1 MDSSKLP
8 WPSVLLALFG
18 GVAMLAAGTGVLLT
32 AAVMF
37 LWLGTLW
44 LSRPAPLA
52 ETRPASEVQLT
63 RTRMENLIEPLGVPL
78 ILLNRERIVL
88 ANAAA
93 REVLGAHI
101 LGQDVRVALRHPD
114 AIALLDQPESA
125 TTTVTGLT
133 GPRSIWQVS
142 RRQIDERFAMV
153 ELVNRTA
160 EADIGRAH
168 TDFVANASHELS
180 TPLASIIG
188 YVETLA
194 DPDAKVDEAT
204 AAKFKA
210 TVLREARR
218 LQALVRDLMSL
229 SRIEAEKHDPPRK
242 AVDLGQLAAS
252 VSSEVASVSG
262 QGRVEID
269 APDEPTTISGD
280 RGQLDQ
286 LVRNLIDNAL
296 KYGDAD
302 QPVTVAV
309 KRIGNQVV
317 LSVEDRGAGI
327 GPDHLPHLTRRFYRT
342 DPGRS
347 RAAGG
352 TGLGLAIVK
361 HIVERHQGR
370 LDIASSVGQGT
381 TVTVRFK
388 AAVET
393 AVEPSSKAAEPLS

>member
-52 ETRPASEVQLT
+52 ESRPAGEVQLT

-309 KRIGNQVV
+309 KRTGNQVV